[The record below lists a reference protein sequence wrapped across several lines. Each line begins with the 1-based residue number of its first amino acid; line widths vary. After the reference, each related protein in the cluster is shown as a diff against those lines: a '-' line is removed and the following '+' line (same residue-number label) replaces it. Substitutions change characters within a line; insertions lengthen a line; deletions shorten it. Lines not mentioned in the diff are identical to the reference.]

1 MKKTLFVLIVSLFLS
16 VNQLF
21 SLTIV
26 SGTWHRDNAD
36 KVSLFK
42 VENGKLKEIATS
54 MLTPD
59 KEFSFALHQKE
70 PAFYVLGISPQG
82 PFNNYT
88 FYLNPDDQLLGIAV
102 DPEMSYTL
110 IGEATPQNKE
120 MERWRNFIL
129 PLETKSIYFMKQQ
142 SNFEDYFPL
151 LESMVA
157 DINNY
162 TPEYTDDKVFNTA
175 FEKYRKY
182 NLLTN
187 VMHFLRTPRS
197 IHPNSEDFTDFFSSI
212 SLSEITSDPA
222 ILDYPYGLQ
231 LIDNVRYFAIRDKVE
246 KTPPADIGKLF
257 TPMVAME
264 RDLSQLVD
272 PIVKGEVILNATATL
287 KTFAAISEFSDEFSK
302 HLATDNQKERMH
314 QLLISKADVAE
325 GEDAFDFKFKDV
337 KGKEVALSDFEG
349 KLVYIDVWAT
359 WCGPCIKQIP
369 SLRKLQ
375 DEYKDKNIVFMG
387 VSIDAEKDHEKW
399 KQFLKDEELTGV
411 QLFAGDRADAI
422 SKPYKV
428 SSIPRFI
435 LIGKNGKVLSSNA
448 PRPSSEEI
456 SLFLD
461 AALKK

>member
-21 SLTIV
+21 SLTII
-26 SGTWHRDNAD
+26 SGTWDRGSD

-42 VENGKLKEIATS
+42 VENGKLKEIAIS
-54 MLTPD
+54 MLSPE
-59 KEFSFALHQKE
+59 KEFSFAFNQKE
-70 PAFYVLGISPQG
+70 PGFYVVGTSPQG

-88 FYLNPDDQLLGIAV
+88 FYLNPDDQLTGIAV
-102 DPEMSYTL
+102 DHEMSYSL

-120 MERWRNFIL
+120 MEHWRNFIL

-151 LESMVA
+151 LESMLA

-162 TPEYTDDKVFNTA
+162 TPQYTNDKVFNTA

-182 NLLTN
+182 NLLSN

-197 IHPNSEDFTDFFSSI
+197 VHPKGDDYTDFFNTI
-212 SLSEITSDPA
+212 SLTEITADPA
-222 ILDYPYGLQ
+222 ILDYPYGMQ
-231 LIDNVRYFAIRDKVE
+231 LIDNVRAFVIKDEVE
-246 KTPPADIGKLF
+246 KTPSAEIGKLF
-257 TPMVAME
+257 TPMVAVE
-264 RDLSQLVD
+264 RDLPQLVD
-272 PIVKGEVILNATATL
+272 PIVRGEVILNSTTTI
-287 KTFAAISEFSDEFSK
+287 KTFAALSQFNDEFSK
-302 HLATDNQKERMH
+302 HLTTDNQKERMH
-314 QLLISKADVAE
+314 QLLVSKADVAE
-325 GEDAFDFKFKDV
+325 GEDAFDFKFKDME
-337 KGKEVALSDFEG
+337 GKEVALSDFKG

-369 SLRKLQ
+369 SLKKLQ
-375 DEYKDKNIVFMG
+375 DEYKDKDIVFMG

-399 KQFLKDEELTGV
+399 KQFLKDEDLSGV
-411 QLFAGDRADAI
+411 QLFAGDRADDI

-428 SSIPRFI
+428 GSIPRFI
-435 LIGKNGKVLSSNA
+435 LIGKNSKVLSSNA

-456 SLFLD
+456 NVFLD